1 MTCRNTSI
9 SKSMAK
15 SNLTIAK
22 EISQATKEKVLDRQG
37 YRSISG
43 VALTP
48 YNVDF
53 HHTVYRSSSGI
64 GYGWN
69 VCAIT
74 KEEHRWFHD
83 KQPIKVNGRN
93 RYSWIEF
100 EILMKNHLKLKY
112 NDWAEEKCKYHKYW
126 NEEDYGVTRRKG
138 KL

>member
-1 MTCRNTSI
+1 MIYRNTSI
-9 SKSMAK
+9 SKNMAK
-15 SNLTIAK
+15 SNLAKAK
-22 EISQATKEKVLDRQG
+22 EISQATKEKVLERQG

-43 VALTP
+43 VALNTA
-48 YNVDF
+48 DF
-53 HHTVYRSSSGI
+53 HHVIYRSNSGI
-64 GYGWN
+64 GYEWN
-69 VCAIT
+69 IVAIT
-74 KEEHRWFHD
+74 PDEHRWLHD

-112 NDWAEEKCKYHKYW
+112 NGWTEEKCKFHKYW